1 MNSLKQLEAC
11 SQRAWL
17 DYLKRSLI
25 EQALETS
32 STRSN
37 A

>member
-1 MNSLKQLEAC
+1 MNPLKQLEAC
-11 SQRAWL
+11 GQPAWL
-17 DYLKRSLI
+17 DYLKRSLV

-32 STRSN
+32 SARSN